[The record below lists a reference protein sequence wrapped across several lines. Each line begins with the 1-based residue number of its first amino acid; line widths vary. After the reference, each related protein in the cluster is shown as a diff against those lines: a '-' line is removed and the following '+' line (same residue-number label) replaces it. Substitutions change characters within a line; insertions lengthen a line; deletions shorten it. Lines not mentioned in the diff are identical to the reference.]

1 MSRRTQGA
9 PASSLRSARAGHV
22 IRVPLPAAP
31 PSNQESLMYAISEQ
45 IARSHIHEQHRQAE
59 AWRIRSIA
67 RAARRAQ
74 QAERRAQEARED
86 ASYASHRHSVAIAR

>member
-1 MSRRTQGA
+1 MNRRTQDA
-9 PASSLRSARAGHV
+9 SPSSLRSAPADHV

-74 QAERRAQEARED
+74 QAERRAQEAREH
-86 ASYASHRHSVAIAR
+86 ASYASREYSIAIAR